1 MRVELRP
8 VGGEAAVEVLGRY
21 MHDAFRT
28 GRMRTVEHRGQA
40 QPGGDLPVPEA
51 GQDMARDDGAFPVRE
66 RAQQPQQLALYFVEK
81 RLDRKRSI
89 YNKLA

>member
-1 MRVELRP
+1 MFGQGAQPAECTP
-8 VGGEAAVEVLGRY
+8 VKPKLG
-21 MHDAFRT
+21 A
-28 GRMRTVEHRGQA
+28 QWNL
-40 QPGGDLPVPEA
+40 QPGGDLPVLEA